1 MFSFGARFAF
11 QSVRKSNAAV
21 MVAETVQH
29 LDVVAATDVHH
40 NLTKAL
46 WAEEAASPAA
56 AHSVAVASPGPR
68 PGTNEDGQLP
78 GSCSEPIPQ
87 KKTSANSTPEIL
99 GDSRSSLT
107 LAAISAHKRLPL

>member
-1 MFSFGARFAF
+1 
-11 QSVRKSNAAV
+11 

-56 AHSVAVASPGPR
+56 AHDVAVASPGPR
-68 PGTNEDGQLP
+68 PGTNEDYRGGVRNPSPKRKHQQTVPWKSWEIP
-78 GSCSEPIPQ
+78 GIHRLLQ
-87 KKTSANSTPEIL
+87 QFL
-99 GDSRSSLT
+99 LT
-107 LAAISAHKRLPL
+107 NAYHCRFG